1 MPVVKN
7 KSYMSKSSTQ
17 TQSDSSNM
25 HSTITHLI
33 IIIFFFLLTAFQGC
47 YSSAKT
53 SSSGDRSSVVFQV
66 TGNVYPRGYYHVTVN
81 IGNPPKPYWLDIDT
95 GSDLTW
101 LQCDVPCTKCL
112 PAPHKPYKPNKD
124 LVTCMDP
131 LCESVHWPETLD
143 CKSSKDQCD
152 YEVQYADHGSSL
164 GLLVKDSFPLQY
176 INGSVAKPHL
186 AFGCGYNQE
195 VHSSMDPPY
204 TDGILG
210 LGLGKSSILS
220 QLNELGITRNVVGH
234 CLGAQG
240 DGFLFFGNEL
250 VPSSGVTWTPMST
263 TEIEKHYSLG
273 TAELYVGGKTSGIKG
288 LPIVFDSG
296 STYTYFNA
304 KAYKSLVSML
314 MNDIKG
320 KQIYNANDDKTL
332 PLCWKGSK
340 PFKSIQDIKS
350 VFKPIMLSFAK
361 SKHVRFQM
369 DPEAY
374 LIISEHG
381 NACLGILNG
390 SEVGLENINL
400 IGDIS
405 FHDKIIIYDN
415 ENQQIGWAPV
425 NCKKLPNIND
435 NEDLDHGA
443 LCKPYGSNLDILQ
456 AYCAA

>member
-1 MPVVKN
+1 
-7 KSYMSKSSTQ
+7 
-17 TQSDSSNM
+17 M
-25 HSTITHLI
+25 HSRINLI
-33 IIIFFFLLTAFQGC
+33 VYLLLIAALIQGS
-47 YSSAKT
+47 YSAAKQST
-53 SSSGDRSSVVFQV
+53 PGDRSSVVFQV
-66 TGNVYPRGYYHVTVN
+66 TGNVYPKGYYHVTVN
-81 IGNPPKPYWLDIDT
+81 IGNPPRPYWLDIDT

-101 LQCDVPCTKCL
+101 LQCDVPCVKCL

-124 LVTCMDP
+124 LVTCNDP
-131 LCESVHWPETLD
+131 LCASVHWPDSLD
-143 CKSSKDQCD
+143 CKSPKDQCD

-164 GLLVKDSFPLQY
+164 GLLVKDWFPLQY
-176 INGSVAKPHL
+176 INGSVAKPRL

-195 VHSSMDPPY
+195 VHASMDPPY

-210 LGLGKSSILS
+210 LGLGKTSILN
-220 QLNELGITRNVVGH
+220 QLNELGLTRNVVGH

-250 VPSSGVTWTPMST
+250 VPSSGVIWAPMST

-296 STYTYFNA
+296 STYTYFSA
-304 KAYKSLVSML
+304 DAYKALVSML
-314 MNDIKG
+314 TNDIKG
-320 KQIYNANDDKTL
+320 KKIYTANDDKSL

-340 PFKSIQDIKS
+340 PFKSIQDVKN
-350 VFKPIMLSFAK
+350 VFKPITLSFAK
-361 SKHVRFQM
+361 SKYARFQM

-374 LIISEHG
+374 LIISERG

-415 ENQQIGWAPV
+415 EKQQIGWAPA
-425 NCKKLPNIND
+425 NCKKLPNIN
-435 NEDLDHGA
+435 EDPDPGG
-443 LCKPYGSNLDILQ
+443 LCKPYGSNIDILQ